1 MLDPNPSPNPDPDPN
16 PNNNPNPN
24 ADPNPNPNADPD
36 PTPTPTPSP
45 NQARSRCSTSS
56 RRAPAAC
63 LTAARPTS
71 ATPPHISQDLPRSP
85 HISQDLPRSPEISP
99 YLPTSPHIPHGS
111 RRPRHGHSLR
121 DMRRYAEIWGDIPRS
136 MTASPLGCPLRLGAP
151 ACLLAHGAPLGLGA
165 ELRPR
170 GPRGAAMEPLRGAAQ
185 ARHCR
190 CVRPCRHACARRG
203 GRLAVRE
210 GGGRVRGESC
220 GRERGRR
227 GLENEAAVPAAVEW
241 AGGAGGSPRRRAE
254 SVSSYSTHTRCLHAH
269 GSRRCAI
276 ED

>member
-16 PNNNPNPN
+16 PNNSPNPN

-99 YLPTSPHIPHGS
+99 YLPISPHISPYPARLTSAAS
-111 RRPRHGHSLR
+111 RPLPS
-121 DMRRYAEIWGDIPRS
+121 RYAEICGDMGRYTSQHDGQSARLPP
-136 MTASPLGCPLRLGAP
+136 TA
-151 ACLLAHGAPLGLGA
+151 
-165 ELRPR
+165 
-170 GPRGAAMEPLRGAAQ
+170 RGARVP
-185 ARHCR
+185 
-190 CVRPCRHACARRG
+190 ACARRPP
-203 GRLAVRE
+203 
-210 GGGRVRGESC
+210 
-220 GRERGRR
+220 
-227 GLENEAAVPAAVEW
+227 GLGSRATAARASRCRHGAA
-241 AGGAGGSPRRRAE
+241 PRRRP
-254 SVSSYSTHTRCLHAH
+254 STPLPLRSPMQARLCSARRAAGCTRR
-269 GSRRCAI
+269 GR
-276 ED
+276 

>member
-1 MLDPNPSPNPDPDPN
+1 MCTRHEHGMVHCLQV
-16 PNNNPNPN
+16 
-24 ADPNPNPNADPD
+24 ALARRQCWVRAFQLG
-36 PTPTPTPSP
+36 PTLGLLSYSTCVLVEAAGLVKLP
-45 NQARSRCSTSS
+45 RGSRTGV
-56 RRAPAAC
+56 R
-63 LTAARPTS
+63 TAAWPELVVTADGLRWPQPRAMLVP
-71 ATPPHISQDLPRSP
+71 ATGCAGPH
-85 HISQDLPRSPEISP
+85 
-99 YLPTSPHIPHGS
+99 
-111 RRPRHGHSLR
+111 
-121 DMRRYAEIWGDIPRS
+121 
-136 MTASPLGCPLRLGAP
+136 LRLGAP

-254 SVSSYSTHTRCLHAH
+254 SVSSYSAHTLLERT
-269 GSRRCAI
+269 RRCAI